1 MATSDSTTQVSP
13 QYDES
18 GGVSYYYSMPTG
30 TDSDGNTVYRQ
41 IPVSADQITT
51 TYQSNFDPETG
62 SSWQTPT
69 YFVPTS
75 AVNKEVDK
83 YTPPPIDPNYKR
95 PDAITQSGLF
105 QDVNPFSGGTLQNIY
120 DAINS
125 GAYKVSPDKSQ
136 LISPYGTF
144 GLTPVGNNLYDIYMP
159 ARSGSYRTT
168 VGVSDTGKAVLNKDM
183 LDKGA
188 VRYVG
193 GQSGGWL
200 QNTLNDLGP
209 AANIALAVALG
220 PEAGFLMQA
229 GSQTALN
236 LAKGQDFQ
244 DAVTRGVISGGIT
257 SALGG
262 GAGTDWTNSANWDT
276 SGLDAMEA
284 PFATTS
290 PVSGAGDVVTTGL
303 PPVTNTYNLSQP
315 AGFDEVSGGLLTE
328 PVGDTGIYPGEGVR
342 SGIPEWDQAY
352 TNAGGTFAPID
363 WTDPA
368 NWDTAGLAAAGMGGA
383 AAAGLTAADLL
394 KYAAMAGVASKVL
407 GGNKTPSAGT
417 GGGPDQT
424 PVGAGLSPSYKPYRY
439 QPYAAGGA
447 TSAGLSAA
455 ADHYNLGG
463 YSDGGRLLRG
473 PGDGVSDSIPATIG
487 EKRQP
492 ARLADG
498 EFVVPARIV
507 SELGNGSTEA
517 GARKLYAMM
526 DRIQAARKNTVG
538 KGKVAKNTRA
548 DKHLPA

>member
-1 MATSDSTTQVSP
+1 MADSQTQVSP
-13 QYDES
+13 QYDEN

-69 YFVPTS
+69 YSVPTS

-83 YTPPPIDPNYKR
+83 YTPPPVDPNYKR
-95 PDAITQSGLF
+95 SEAVQQSGLF
-105 QDVNPFSGGTLQNIY
+105 TNQPGQGENINSFSGGYFGNIY

-144 GLTPVGNNLYDIYMP
+144 NLTPVGNNLYDIYVP
-159 ARSGSYRTT
+159 AKSGSYRTT
-168 VGVSDTGKAVLNKDM
+168 VGVSDSGKAVLNQDM
-183 LDKGA
+183 IDKGA
-188 VRYVG
+188 IRYVG
-193 GQSGGWL
+193 GSSGGFFSGM
-200 QNTLNDLGP
+200 LNDLGP
-209 AANIALAVALG
+209 IANIGLAAFLG
-220 PEAGFLMQA
+220 PEAGFLTQA

-236 LAKGQDFQ
+236 LAKGQDLQ
-244 DAVTRGVISGGIT
+244 DALTRGVISGGIT
-257 SALGG
+257 TGINALTGAGVPDNYGSAGSQAAADAVYGGATIPAWESAYSGVGYEGLGG
-262 GAGTDWTNSANWDT
+262 GLGGGEPQTLYGAAEGAFPGTEPGTVA
-276 SGLDAMEA
+276 LDQDM
-284 PFATTS
+284 ATMA
-290 PVSGAGDVVTTGL
+290 GAGG
-303 PPVTNTYNLSQP
+303 
-315 AGFDEVSGGLLTE
+315 
-328 PVGDTGIYPGEGVR
+328 
-342 SGIPEWDQAY
+342 
-352 TNAGGTFAPID
+352 
-363 WTDPA
+363 
-368 NWDTAGLAAAGMGGA
+368 AGLAGSALAGGGGGGA
-383 AAAGLTAADLL
+383 LAGAAGLTAADLL
-394 KYAAMAGVASKVL
+394 KYAAIAGVASKVL

-424 PVGAGLSPSYKPYRY
+424 PVGGGLSPSYKPYRY

-455 ADHYNLGG
+455 AQHYNLGG

-526 DRIQAARKNTVG
+526 ERIQAARKNTVG